1 MEITKKGKMLVAI
14 LGICFIAYNV
24 ILFAICGFSDHTAVF
39 WISWVFMLIAF
50 SSVAVTGGLLGKRGM
65 LLRDWLF
72 GYPIIKHSI
81 IYIIAETIVSTVFI
95 IVEDDMPFGW
105 AIAVQF
111 LVLCVYAVFAVS
123 GFLAK
128 ETIDEVRTNV
138 ADKTRFLNLLRV
150 DAQMLVQKCND
161 PELKN
166 KLQKL
171 SEDIRFSDPMSSET
185 IFELER
191 EITNVVYQCGVELD
205 NGNITNAAA
214 LCDKAS
220 LLLEERN
227 RKCKALK

>member
-1 MEITKKGKMLVAI
+1 MEITKKGKMLAAI
-14 LGICFIAYNV
+14 LAICFIAYNV
-24 ILFAICGFSDHTAVF
+24 ILFVICGFSGHTAVF

-50 SSVAVTGGLLGKRGM
+50 SSIAVSGGLLGKRGM

-72 GYPIIKHSI
+72 GYPIIKHSF
-81 IYIIAETIVSTVFI
+81 IYIIAETLASTAFI
-95 IVEDDMPFGW
+95 IFEEDIPFGW
-105 AIAVQF
+105 AFAAQF
-111 LVLCVYAVFAVS
+111 LFLCVYAVFAVS

-138 ADKTRFLNLLRV
+138 ADKTRFLKLLRV
-150 DAQMLVQKCND
+150 DAEMLVNKCDD
-161 PELKN
+161 PELKG

-191 EITNVVYQCGVELD
+191 EITNVVYQCGVELE
-205 NGNITNAAA
+205 NGNINNAAE